1 MKKANWFKAM
11 EAEIAKYT
19 AEKIQYGN
27 DGFTVYLG
35 NKNGFDYELFFE
47 EEEGGV
53 GMYIEQSR
61 PDGERFFDK
70 SAQAMVFCKML
81 LDDMDVFYI
90 DPYTEEEDQ
99 LMRENI
105 STVFGYFNDCI

>member
-1 MKKANWFKAM
+1 MK
-11 EAEIAKYT
+11 
-19 AEKIQYGN
+19 KIQYGN

-35 NKNGFDYELFFE
+35 KKNGFDYELFFE

-61 PDGERFFDK
+61 PDGERFLINP
-70 SAQAMVFCKML
+70 SSPWYFCKML

-105 STVFGYFNDCI
+105 STVFRLFQRLHLI